1 MEGRGKRRTEEED
14 RGWKREVEGM
24 GRGLVDGGRGCRGQG
39 QAAGWQTVPCVCVC
53 GGGGGGGGVSE

>member
-39 QAAGWQTVPCVCVC
+39 QAAGWQTVCVW
-53 GGGGGGGGVSE
+53 GGG